1 MLIENPR
8 LSKLNTTF
16 SLEDVVFYVHVFRRH
31 KLTERLFFQ
40 AGLEARLK
48 L

>member
-1 MLIENPR
+1 MLIENAG

-16 SLEDVVFYVHVFRRH
+16 SLEDVVFYVYVFRRH
-31 KLTERLFFQ
+31 KLAVRLFFQ